1 MIGSLLLAM
10 LATSCAVVREGEVG
24 VKRRS
29 GRIVNVYKTPGM
41 RVVNPM
47 LSRVFKVPT
56 RSVNRE
62 VTLWLPSKEGLNITC
77 TLSILY
83 HVEPDSAKRIIQ
95 TIGKNYEEIVV
106 LPILRSTASDVS
118 ARFYAKDMHTAERA
132 QIEKE
137 IKEQMSRLMNE
148 RGFVVETVL
157 LKTVQLPDR
166 LYQAIEAKLQAEQEA
181 QRMEFVLQREKQEA
195 ERLRIQSEGI
205 SQANSILQ
213 QSLTPQILQYKS
225 LEAFERLANSTN
237 TKVIFS
243 NGQLP
248 FFLQQEATTPL
259 QPRPSSDRE
268 APAPA
273 PAESGK
279 RR

>member
-1 MIGSLLLAM
+1 MAM

-29 GRIVNVYKTPGM
+29 GRIVKVYKTPGM
-41 RVVNPM
+41 RMVNP
-47 LSRVFKVPT
+47 LFTRVFKVPT

-83 HVEPDSAKRIIQ
+83 HVEADSAKSIIQ
-95 TIGKNYEEIVV
+95 SIGKSYEEIVV

-137 IKEQMSRLMNE
+137 IKEQMSRLMNN
-148 RGFVVETVL
+148 RGFVVEAVL
-157 LKTVQLPDR
+157 LKTVQLPER

-205 SQANSILQ
+205 SKANSILQ
-213 QSLTPQILQYKS
+213 ESLTPEILQYKS
-225 LEAFERLANSTN
+225 LEAFERLSNSNN

-248 FFLQQEATTPL
+248 FFLQQEAVTTPPAT
-259 QPRPSSDRE
+259 QPAGSTTSGSSGNETDRK
-268 APAPA
+268 
-273 PAESGK
+273 K
-279 RR
+279 R